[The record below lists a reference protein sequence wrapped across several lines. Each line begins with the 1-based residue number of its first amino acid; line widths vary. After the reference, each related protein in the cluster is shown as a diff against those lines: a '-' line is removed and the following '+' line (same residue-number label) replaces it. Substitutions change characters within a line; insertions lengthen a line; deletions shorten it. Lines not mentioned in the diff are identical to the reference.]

1 MRIFFVCMFI
11 LSLLACSSKKSIE
24 KISFSDEQITEYWHT
39 GKTLPAGVAI
49 QYPPELIEMHQDK
62 Y

>member
-1 MRIFFVCMFI
+1 MFI